1 MSKDKTMSKEEE
13 SNEILKI
20 LDLINNS
27 EEYQVNINELLKMSE
42 EKKGKEFEL

>member
-13 SNEILKI
+13 SNETLKI